1 VLEARA
7 AVLSEALSGLS
18 ERERHAPS
26 VLASAVLG
34 ESTWFAPFF
43 GVAAAGVLVLAEVRD
58 PAALADERAS
68 VAMAGASAFLRAL
81 EPGMQVPT
89 LDPVPAAA
97 RDVADLLGPARAAG
111 TVPREHPPQ
120 LPVPRS
126 VADVLANIG
135 SSYDDSTATGVPG
148 TPKGVISVQQLT
160 HPDGTRAWVVEVPG
174 TQDWRPGSDSPMDL
188 TTNVNLMAGRPDD
201 LSTAIMESMRLAGV
215 GADEPVLLAGHSQGG
230 MAAMAVAAV
239 YGSVYSIKA
248 VVTAGSPDIPRLTSP
263 DVQVRH
269 YVHDED
275 LVPQL
280 DGQAD
285 RRSSHET
292 VVRRDLD
299 RSGGP
304 SGATPSEAHSV
315 DLYAQSAAEAADVLA
330 DDPFMAPFDDAAAS
344 VLGPPGTTAVT
355 FQFRATRE
363 PDVVA
368 TITPR
373 LSQGQP

>member
-1 VLEARA
+1 MAHRLRQAVTGYADAESA
-7 AVLSEALSGLS
+7 ASRGL
-18 ERERHAPS
+18 RQGA
-26 VLASAVLG
+26 VIASAVMG
-34 ESTWFAPFF
+34 ESMWFAPFF
-43 GVAAAGVLVLAEVRD
+43 GISVAGVLVLAEVRN
-58 PAALADERAS
+58 PATLADERAS
-68 VAMAGASAFLRAL
+68 VAMAGSAAFLRAL

-89 LDPVPAAA
+89 LDPVPATA
-97 RDVADLLGPARAAG
+97 RDVAGMLGPSRAAG
-111 TVPREHPPQ
+111 TVPREDPPQ

-148 TPKGVISVQQLT
+148 TPTGVISVQQLT

-188 TTNVNLMAGRPDD
+188 TTNVNLMAGLPDD
-201 LSTAIMESMRLAGV
+201 LSTSIMDAMRLAGV

-230 MAAMAVAAV
+230 MAAMTVAAV
-239 YGSVYSIKA
+239 YGSMYSIKA

-280 DGQAD
+280 DGQGD
-285 RRSSHET
+285 RRSAHET

-299 RSGGP
+299 QSDGTT
-304 SGATPSEAHSV
+304 GATPSEAHSI
-315 DLYAQSAAEAADVLA
+315 DRYAESAAGAAEALA

-363 PDVVA
+363 PEVVA
-368 TITPR
+368 TLTPR
-373 LSQGQP
+373 LSQG